1 MLQQSHNN
9 YANLC
14 LLTEQSNLLYNFL
27 SRRLNIVKFLTIYKN
42 MLDFPCVIV
51 IAHGGKTGPR
61 TMRTKLNNNNTHNAE
76 THMKEK
82 VEENYITLPL

>member
-14 LLTEQSNLLYNFL
+14 LLTERLSLLYNIL
-27 SRRLNIVKFLTIYKN
+27 SRRLNITKFLTIYKD

-51 IAHGGKTGPR
+51 HSGKIGPR

-76 THMKEK
+76 MHMKEK
-82 VEENYITLPL
+82 VEENYITLHL

>member
-1 MLQQSHNN
+1 
-9 YANLC
+9 
-14 LLTEQSNLLYNFL
+14 
-27 SRRLNIVKFLTIYKN
+27 
-42 MLDFPCVIV
+42 MLDFPCV

-76 THMKEK
+76 MHMKEK